1 MKKLLV
7 LFIFLAFICACG
19 RSYKKEDDARARAL
33 GITHV
38 TQNITWQNEV
48 LVRGTIQIEKGA
60 KLKVLSGTK
69 VEFVHNAGLIVYGD
83 IVAEGESPII
93 FTSAESVKNK
103 NDWQGIYIE
112 GSNNSLLKN
121 CVVEYAYKALHI
133 HSSFVVISR
142 CKLQFNE
149 GAIHFTDS
157 NIMLD
162 KNYICHNVIGLRVWN
177 SSPVVTLNTI
187 SENQTGVFCA
197 EGVENMFIE
206 KNNIYQNSEY
216 NIALGESQKEN
227 INALNNYWGATDF
240 KDIEKKIY
248 DKSDSEYIGKVVYS
262 PFSDHAQDITGGTY
276 FKK

>member
-1 MKKLLV
+1 MKKLIV
-7 LFIFLAFICACG
+7 LFVFLAFICAC
-19 RSYKKEDDARARAL
+19 RSYKKDDDTEARAF
-33 GITHV
+33 GITH
-38 TQNITWQNEV
+38 ITKNMIWQNEV

-69 VEFVHNAGLIVYGD
+69 VEFARGAGLIVYGD
-83 IVAEGESPII
+83 ILAEGKDPII
-93 FTSAESVKNK
+93 WTSAGPVKNK

-121 CVVEYAYKALHI
+121 CIVEYAYKAIHI

-162 KNYICHNVIGLRVWN
+162 RNYICNNVIGLRVWN

-187 SENQTGVFCA
+187 AENQTGIFCA
-197 EGVENMFIE
+197 EGIKNMFIQ

-227 INALNNYWGATDF
+227 IDALNNYWGTADF

-262 PFSDHAQDITGGTY
+262 PFSDYAQDVTSGTH